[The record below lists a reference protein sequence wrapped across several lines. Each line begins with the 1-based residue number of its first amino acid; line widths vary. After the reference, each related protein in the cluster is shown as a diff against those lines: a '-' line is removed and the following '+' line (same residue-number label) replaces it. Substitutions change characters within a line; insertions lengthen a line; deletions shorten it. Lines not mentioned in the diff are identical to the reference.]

1 MGERATSN
9 HVPRKLR
16 RAVWDKIRRR
26 AETGETAASLARE
39 FGTSAAAIYKRSA
52 REQWQTPGREAKAG
66 SGLVTR
72 PVARAA
78 ETGLET
84 RPVDNSAC
92 LPDLL
97 AAIDS
102 GDLGAMQA
110 AMVRLGQGMLRE
122 GLAGMAPPSTAR
134 EFATWY
140 DIVRKAAGIDGR
152 NSAPTGPRLHAP
164 RSIGRPA
171 PLAPPAAPQE
181 FEIE

>member
-39 FGTSAAAIYKRSA
+39 YGTSTAAIYKRSA

-84 RPVDNSAC
+84 RPVDNSAPRSPAEVQDLVGNRLEQVILAS
-92 LPDLL
+92 LPAIETTGSPREL
-97 AAIDS
+97 ATLVDVFRK
-102 GDLGAMQA
+102 M
-110 AMVRLGQGMLRE
+110 R
-122 GLAGMAPPSTAR
+122 GL
-134 EFATWY
+134 
-140 DIVRKAAGIDGR
+140 DGR

-171 PLAPPAAPQE
+171 PLAPPAAHQE

>member
-1 MGERATSN
+1 MG
-9 HVPRKLR
+9 
-16 RAVWDKIRRR
+16 I
-26 AETGETAASLARE
+26 
-39 FGTSAAAIYKRSA
+39 ISA

-92 LPDLL
+92 NSSQVASGDSLL
-97 AAIDS
+97 AAIES

-122 GLAGMAPPSTAR
+122 GLAGVAPPNTAR
-134 EFATWY
+134 EFAVWY
-140 DIVRKAAGIDGR
+140 DIVRKAAGLDGR

-171 PLAPPAAPQE
+171 PLAPPAAPQD